1 MSNKSGD
8 QRRSAFEEWVQERPE
23 RVQGQSA
30 LPAPLTPMDL
40 MGPEP
45 KTRNREYEKRNRSF
59 TYRLTDK
66 ELGAKIA
73 AVAASLQVTV
83 DEVARAFVEVGIRE
97 ARAGRIPFNSV
108 PPVQRRLTLYPTGT
122 ETWNIQEQDGW
133 RKTVLPREKKKP
145 LSSTEKAKRRQ
156 ELNRFRVS
164 YRWPTEVDQSLAALT
179 ETVAGK
185 AITRSDG
192 RKGWVLTILLRY
204 GLSMYEAGKLPLQPQ
219 PKIVKMSFGW

>member
-1 MSNKSGD
+1 MP
-8 QRRSAFEEWVQERPE
+8 RRNAFQDWAQQQHEPAQIPE
-23 RVQGQSA
+23 STF
-30 LPAPLTPMDL
+30 PAPPTPIDL
-40 MGPEP
+40 MGMAKP
-45 KTRNREYEKRNRSF
+45 RQRSREYEKRNRSF

-108 PPVQRRLTLYPTGT
+108 PPVQRRLTLYPTGA
-122 ETWNIQEQDGW
+122 ETWKIQEQDSW
-133 RKTVLPREKKKP
+133 QKIIPPRVRQKP

-156 ELNRFRVS
+156 DLNRFRVS
-164 YRWPTEVDQSLAALT
+164 YRWPNEVDQSLAALT
-179 ETVAGK
+179 EMVAGK

-204 GLSMYEAGKLPLQPQ
+204 GLSLYESGKLPLQPQ
-219 PKIVKMSFGW
+219 PKIVKMSLGW

>member
-1 MSNKSGD
+1 MP
-8 QRRSAFEEWVQERPE
+8 RRNAFEDWAQP
-23 RVQGQSA
+23 QSEPA
-30 LPAPLTPMDL
+30 QIPGNAFPAPPTPIDL
-40 MGPEP
+40 MGMP
-45 KTRNREYEKRNRSF
+45 KPRQRSREYEKRNRSF

-97 ARAGRIPFNSV
+97 ARSGRIPFNSV
-108 PPVQRRLTLYPTGT
+108 PPVQRRMTLYPTGT
-122 ETWNIQEQDGW
+122 EAWKIQEQDGW
-133 RKTVLPREKKKP
+133 QKTVHPREKRKP
-145 LSSTEKAKRRQ
+145 LSSAEKARRRQ
-156 ELNRFRVS
+156 DQNKSVVT
-164 YRWPTEVDQSLAALT
+164 YRWPAETDQSLATLT

-219 PKIVKMSFGW
+219 PKIVKMGLGW

>member
-1 MSNKSGD
+1 MP
-8 QRRSAFEEWVQERPE
+8 RRNAFQDWAQQQHEHAQIPE
-23 RVQGQSA
+23 STF
-30 LPAPLTPMDL
+30 PAPPTPIDL
-40 MGPEP
+40 MGMAKP
-45 KTRNREYEKRNRSF
+45 KQRSREYEKRNRSF

-83 DEVARAFVEVGIRE
+83 NEVARAFVEVGIRE
-97 ARAGRIPFNSV
+97 ARAGRIPFNSI
-108 PPVQRRLTLYPTGT
+108 PPVQRRLTLYPTGK
-122 ETWNIQEQDGW
+122 ETWKIQEQDSW
-133 RKTVLPREKKKP
+133 QKIIPPRERQKP

-156 ELNRFRVS
+156 ELNSFRVS
-164 YRWPTEVDQSLAALT
+164 YRWPTEVDQSLSALT

-204 GLSMYEAGKLPLQPQ
+204 GLNLYESGKLPLQPQ
-219 PKIVKMSFGW
+219 PKIVKMSLGW